1 MNERRLSSLL
11 DAIPDAEPTPA
22 TVERHRR
29 ALRDVIDQPNA
40 SNRKFVHGSRWGRVA
55 VAAGFVILI
64 ASAVTVMT
72 MWSSPD
78 RRNEISANRHTQT
91 PPPAAAP
98 DGGCAAFA
106 DEHPVDVPSEFS
118 GPEDAA
124 VADSPNPPTADQTV
138 RTWKSGTTE
147 IEARWPVDPTFA
159 ASLPGPK
166 GDPSDFVP
174 PFPGAMPSMGLTS
187 SGGDATHPTSTGRS
201 YVATFFRLNGL
212 FDTPCESVQVL
223 VFDQDPN
230 KVGPL
235 AFNLN
240 NHPFESGVP
249 LVTST
254 QNLDVAPTAIA
265 CPATG
270 EKAGGPVSGFGEFP
284 TPEDALAMWLET
296 EPGHARDGWV
306 ENKLPDG
313 SIAYAHI
320 VDAPPRP
327 ELGWVAVVHAA
338 KSGEG
343 WTIDYWEGSA
353 C

>member
-11 DAIPDAEPTPA
+11 DAIPDSEPTPE

-29 ALRDVIDQPNA
+29 ALRDVFDQPTA
-40 SNRKFVHGSRWGRVA
+40 SNVKFVRGSHWGRVA

-64 ASAVTVMT
+64 AGAVTVMT
-72 MWSSPD
+72 LWSSPD
-78 RRNEISANRHTQT
+78 RRNEISANRSTQS

-106 DEHPVDVPSEFS
+106 DEHPVDVPPEFS

-124 VADSPNPPTADQTV
+124 VADSPNPPSAGQTV
-138 RTWKSGTTE
+138 RTWRSVTTE
-147 IEARWPVDPTFA
+147 IEARWPVDPAVA
-159 ASLPGPK
+159 ASLPKPNP
-166 GDPSDFVP
+166 DPSEFVP
-174 PFPGAMPSMGLTS
+174 PFPGVMPSMGLTS
-187 SGGDATHPTSTGRS
+187 DGNLTIRQTSTGRS
-201 YVATFFRLNGL
+201 YLAKLYRLNEL
-212 FDTPCESVQVL
+212 SETCESVQVI

-235 AFNLN
+235 AFNLS
-240 NHPFESGVP
+240 FESGVP

-254 QNLDVAPTAIA
+254 QSVDVTPTAIA

-270 EKAGGPVSGFGEFP
+270 EKAGGPVSGLGEFP
-284 TPEDALAMWLET
+284 TSEDALAMWLET
-296 EPGHARDGWV
+296 EPGLPRDGWV

-327 ELGWVAVVHAA
+327 ELGWVTVVHAA
-338 KSGEG
+338 KSGDV
-343 WTIDYWEGSA
+343 WTIDSWEGSG